1 MVVEDLAG
9 KSPLR
14 ILKEAQSTQRM
25 GLVMARAGL
34 GKTAVL
40 VQIALDSMLRD
51 MKVLH
56 VNIGESIEKTKVWYD
71 DIYDYLT
78 ANHKVSNAAEEKDII
93 MRNRMIM
100 TFKED
105 SFSRARLEERLND
118 LVYQNIFRPDCLVID
133 GLDFS
138 SIERDTLEDLLELAK
153 AMEVDSWFTA
163 LTHRTDKRT
172 SANGV
177 PAPCHDVD
185 HLFETVIVLLPE
197 DGSIKLNIVK
207 DSLGNS
213 AGTKLDLDPST
224 MMVQG

>member
-9 KSPLR
+9 NSPLR
-14 ILKEAQSTQRM
+14 ILKGEQPEFRM

-34 GKTAVL
+34 GKTAIL
-40 VQIALDSMLRD
+40 VQIALDSMLQD

-56 VNIGESIEKTKVWYD
+56 VNIGESLEKTKAWYD

-78 ANHKVSNAAEEKDII
+78 TGNKVSNAAEAKDSV

-105 SFSRARLEERLND
+105 AFSRARLEERLND

-133 GLDFS
+133 GLDFAS
-138 SIERDTLEDLLELAK
+138 TEREALQDLSELAK
-153 AMEVDSWFTA
+153 AMNVQAWFTA
-163 LTHRTDKRT
+163 LTHRDDDRV
-172 SANGV
+172 SDNGV
-177 PAPCHDVD
+177 PSPCHEMDD
-185 HLFETVIVLLPE
+185 LFHTVIVLQPE
-197 DGSIKLNIVK
+197 EGAIKLNIVK
-207 DSLGNS
+207 DSIGNA
-213 AGTKLDLDPST
+213 AGTNLNLDPAT

>member
-9 KSPLR
+9 NSPLR
-14 ILKEAQSTQRM
+14 VLKGKQSYRM

-40 VQIALDSMLRD
+40 VQIAMDIMLQD

-56 VNIGESIEKTKVWYD
+56 VNIGESLEKTKAWYD

-78 ANHKVSNAAEEKDII
+78 LGNKVSNAVEAKDSV

-105 SFSRARLEERLND
+105 VFSRARLEERLND
-118 LVYQNIFRPDCLVID
+118 LVYQNIFHPDCLVID
-133 GLDFS
+133 GLNLG
-138 SIERDTLEDLLELAK
+138 SIKREALEDLSQLAK
-153 AMEVDSWFTA
+153 SMNVQSWFTA
-163 LTHRTDKRT
+163 LTHRNDDRV
-172 SANGV
+172 SDNGV
-177 PAPCHDVD
+177 PAPFHEVD
-185 HLFETVIVLLPE
+185 DIFHTVIVLQPE
-197 DGSIKLNIVK
+197 EGAIKLNIVK
-207 DSLGNS
+207 DSIGNA
-213 AGTKLDLDPST
+213 AGTNLNLDPST